1 MLCRMMKDFLCKP
14 GSGCCT
20 NDLNQFAMATPRGA
34 TESVWIV
41 CFGNKRVQTN
51 QVNAKSFKMSCISL
65 IKFPKSKQTEPTETQ
80 LKRQV
85 NSAGQKLN
93 FHCVHWQQSMN
104 SPLITKQEAV
114 PRHTV
119 NDKWLV
125 WKNRST
131 GSWRRLQ
138 RFGKQLWRNRRRVSR
153 QFCVFPA
160 IPCISKAVL
169 IDAGNLLW
177 K

>member
-93 FHCVHWQQSMN
+93 FHLRALAAEYEQPSHYQ
-104 SPLITKQEAV
+104 
-114 PRHTV
+114 
-119 NDKWLV
+119 
-125 WKNRST
+125 T
-131 GSWRRLQ
+131 GSCSSSHGQWQMTCVEKQINWFLKTASAFWQLRQQTVVTEPATGESSVLRL
-138 RFGKQLWRNRRRVSR
+138 
-153 QFCVFPA
+153 
-160 IPCISKAVL
+160 PCDSL
-169 IDAGNLLW
+169 Y
-177 K
+177 